1 MGTSKQTPA
10 GDRTKA
16 LIPPSDD
23 KDLEER
29 RKWLHSSLT
38 ARGATMEFQD
48 FLGHLGLPAVYDPFE
63 ADAPQL
69 FQSLAKSA
77 PFLNKSKME
86 QTRMDRV
93 TELQPSGAFSNA
105 GFFTLDKEKAVNAYF
120 QCLVDV
126 MCEEAAT
133 HNASSGQAV
142 GTGKTLPERVY
153 DLADYQTK
161 EVPGGGK
168 HKMDLVFFYPYRPE
182 TIPNVHIIVEGKLSR
197 VPDPID
203 EDTLGQIADYQY
215 SVWKAQRTRAFVPV
229 LLVHGTQLDL
239 VAFTRDHWYRV
250 ELGPVSYGKQVVRN
264 QDIEKV
270 RLTMARLYYLITLPS
285 ERFGHFCDVNGG
297 QQCLRFVPNADENSV
312 LATVESHAKPAVG
325 SSVSD
330 DLIDLSGY
338 IERFIH
344 PRGRLAHV
352 FKTMYRGATAIIK
365 LSWTPVDRLPE
376 GAIYEILEKAGVQ
389 GVPRVYDS
397 GLLKNNFFGHRLE
410 YLVLEDCG
418 SSIKDYLI
426 SKHAEELKSNAFDE
440 SVKSIVQQTLSCLVQ
455 ARVKGNIL
463 HRDISPGNIRVA
475 RDGTVKVIDWGY
487 AKVIDDKDMDMD
499 DKATSDRRDILAA
512 NAKRWVYDSPK
523 VFDNEEAHDP
533 LTGTPSYMSIPV
545 LSGAKVRGLADDIE
559 SLFYVILYVL
569 ASLQTTKDKASC
581 GFDTHSNKTLAMVRA
596 GCVSSK
602 VNFLRFFGISDCS
615 GQLLQLLCDLRR
627 FLFENSDG
635 CIAPDLIVKPD
646 TPRGAV
652 GLLEPYIDRETVGL
666 LLVKGGEMLTPKGS
680 GRQMPSIR
688 PPILLTG
695 GPSSPTQNL
704 GSVGISMDGLNLSRN
719 SLLRRGR
726 ATEQI
731 EEVDEDEPFGPE
743 SKRLKLQGD

>member
-1 MGTSKQTPA
+1 
-10 GDRTKA
+10 
-16 LIPPSDD
+16 
-23 KDLEER
+23 
-29 RKWLHSSLT
+29 
-38 ARGATMEFQD
+38 MEFQD

-142 GTGKTLPERVY
+142 GTGKTLPECVY

-161 EVPGGGK
+161 GVPGGGK
-168 HKMDLVFFYPYRPE
+168 HKMDLVFFYPHRPE

-285 ERFGHFCDVNGG
+285 ERFGHFCDVNDG

-365 LSWTPVDRLPE
+365 L
-376 GAIYEILEKAGVQ
+376 
-389 GVPRVYDS
+389 
-397 GLLKNNFFGHRLE
+397 
-410 YLVLEDCG
+410 
-418 SSIKDYLI
+418 
-426 SKHAEELKSNAFDE
+426 
-440 SVKSIVQQTLSCLVQ
+440 
-455 ARVKGNIL
+455 
-463 HRDISPGNIRVA
+463 
-475 RDGTVKVIDWGY
+475 
-487 AKVIDDKDMDMD
+487 
-499 DKATSDRRDILAA
+499 
-512 NAKRWVYDSPK
+512 
-523 VFDNEEAHDP
+523 
-533 LTGTPSYMSIPV
+533 
-545 LSGAKVRGLADDIE
+545 
-559 SLFYVILYVL
+559 
-569 ASLQTTKDKASC
+569 
-581 GFDTHSNKTLAMVRA
+581 
-596 GCVSSK
+596 
-602 VNFLRFFGISDCS
+602 
-615 GQLLQLLCDLRR
+615 
-627 FLFENSDG
+627 
-635 CIAPDLIVKPD
+635 
-646 TPRGAV
+646 
-652 GLLEPYIDRETVGL
+652 
-666 LLVKGGEMLTPKGS
+666 
-680 GRQMPSIR
+680 
-688 PPILLTG
+688 
-695 GPSSPTQNL
+695 
-704 GSVGISMDGLNLSRN
+704 
-719 SLLRRGR
+719 
-726 ATEQI
+726 
-731 EEVDEDEPFGPE
+731 
-743 SKRLKLQGD
+743 

>member
-1 MGTSKQTPA
+1 
-10 GDRTKA
+10 
-16 LIPPSDD
+16 
-23 KDLEER
+23 
-29 RKWLHSSLT
+29 
-38 ARGATMEFQD
+38 MEFQD

-86 QTRMDRV
+86 QTRM
-93 TELQPSGAFSNA
+93 EGAAKLQPLGAFENSS
-105 GFFTLDKEKAVNAYF
+105 FFTLDKEKAVNAYF
-120 QCLVDV
+120 QRLVDV
-126 MCEEAAT
+126 MCEEAAA

-285 ERFGHFCDVNGG
+285 ERFGHFCDVNDG

-376 GAIYEILEKAGVQ
+376 GAIYEILDKAGVQ

-397 GLLKNNFFGHRLE
+397 GLLKNNFFDYRLE

-418 SSIKDYLI
+418 SSIKDYLL
-426 SKHAEELKSNAFDE
+426 SKHAEDRRSNAFSE

-455 ARVKGNIL
+455 ARVKGNI
-463 HRDISPGNIRVA
+463 RVS

-487 AKVIDDKDMDMD
+487 AKVIDDKDMDMN
-499 DKATSDRRDILAA
+499 DKATSDRRAILAA

-635 CIAPDLIVKPD
+635 CIAPDLIVNPD

-666 LLVKGGEMLTPKGS
+666 LSVKGGEMLTPKGS